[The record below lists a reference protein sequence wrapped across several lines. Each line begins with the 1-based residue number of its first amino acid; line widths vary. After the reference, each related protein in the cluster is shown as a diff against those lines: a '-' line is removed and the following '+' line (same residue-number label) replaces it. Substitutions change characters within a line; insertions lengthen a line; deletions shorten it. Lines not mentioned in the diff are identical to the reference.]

1 MDGTSRLT
9 IRSELVLI
17 KGDSKWM
24 GWNCHVGR
32 EVTKARADSK
42 SEGLRRTG

>member
-17 KGDSKWM
+17 KVDWKWI

-32 EVTKARADSK
+32 EVTKARAVSK
-42 SEGLRRTG
+42 GEGLRRTG